1 MLNPFN
7 ISLRARG
14 RVIRRIQNADRSPSL
29 PEIVQLI
36 GGPSWISEPRPGV
49 MYLRAA
55 LIAESGATFTVAPF
69 ARRLLMADIPGVF
82 LGGVSGPSFTRNVVS
97 HNVFYGVDPHTHS
110 RNLTIRRNTVTGNG
124 RHGIILRASCPPSAT
139 PSRPVRTSYGTPAG
153 WPIIWMLGG

>member
-82 LGGVSGPSFTRNVVS
+82 LGASLARPSPGMWFRTTS
-97 HNVFYGVDPHTHS
+97 ST
-110 RNLTIRRNTVTGNG
+110 
-124 RHGIILRASCPPSAT
+124 ASIPT
-139 PSRPVRTSYGTPAG
+139 PIAE
-153 WPIIWMLGG
+153 I